1 LPKRAPAWASWN
13 YHVSTEGMPN
23 PASDHVA
30 VTYDLNRLQSI
41 ASATRF
47 CVSLNATD
55 RIDQKKVL
63 RRMEYSHP
71 LYTLDS
77 VRAQS
82 RWSEI
87 SGKNRTHYCGA
98 YWFYGFHEDGLNSA
112 VRVSRNLGVEW

>member
-1 LPKRAPAWASWN
+1 M
-13 YHVSTEGMPN
+13 HN
-23 PASDHVA
+23 PASDQVA

-41 ASATRF
+41 DSATRF
-47 CVSLNATD
+47 CVTLNATD
-55 RIDQKKVL
+55 RIDERKVL

-77 VRAQS
+77 VRAQG

-87 SGKNRTHYCGA
+87 SGHNRTHYCGA

-112 VRVSRNLGVEW
+112 VRVSRTLGVEW